1 MMLLAIINFNSIK
14 VRLEQAADLSLARFS
29 RYFNSIKV
37 RLERPKGIM
46 IPISLNKFQFHKG
59 AIRTANAAGIPCPLR
74 SFQFHKGAIR
84 TLSRTFL
91 VMRLM
96 YFNSIKVRLELWI
109 ETHYLEHAPIS
120 IP

>member
-46 IPISLNKFQFHKG
+46 IPI
-59 AIRTANAAGIPCPLR
+59 TGIKTRQGLGRDSVPR
-74 SFQFHKGAIR
+74 KER
-84 TLSRTFL
+84 NNYETFFEAVGL
-91 VMRLM
+91 HNRGNL
-96 YFNSIKVRLELWI
+96 
-109 ETHYLEHAPIS
+109 
-120 IP
+120 